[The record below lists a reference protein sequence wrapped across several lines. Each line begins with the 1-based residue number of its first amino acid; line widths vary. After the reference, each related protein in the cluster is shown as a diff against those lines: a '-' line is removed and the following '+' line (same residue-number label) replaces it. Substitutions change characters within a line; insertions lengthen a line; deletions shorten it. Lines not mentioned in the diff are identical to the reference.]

1 MPASTRRFPIWMF
14 IMLAGAS
21 ISSARAANEQRN
33 EQRFFESQSNEGFGE
48 ATAISG
54 DWAMIAAPW
63 SSAYQGRVEVYRRQ
77 AGLWGATQSLR
88 SPTPQGQSLFGSKL
102 ALSGDWLAVSQPESV
117 NGPDN
122 QRGSVHLYHRS
133 LESWSFVQTLRGSQT
148 GADFY
153 RFGDGLDLEGGTL
166 AVPTDV
172 IRGDERSSSVR
183 LYRLRAASWEL
194 EQTLENVTTRV
205 NQAAVLTMKL
215 HGNTLALGNPWRL
228 GNEGWNVGEVQ
239 IFRHQSGTTGRWK
252 HEQTLLTD
260 PKAGAQRLGESV
272 GFTDAG
278 ELLATS
284 NRSLWSSSWN
294 EQRWSQPANV
304 EINGN
309 EAPLANASTNDMRV
323 SGSVAAV
330 FLNGLRLL
338 RRTESGW
345 HLMHTL
351 ETGLVVPPLAV
362 SEDTVLFRSQ
372 WGYSIPET
380 VSFVPLMDME
390 IRLGAKTTHLA
401 ASGQN
406 DEMVKPGSVVTW
418 RPWIE
423 GAALPLHV
431 RNAGPSLLPFPTA
444 QLSGAAAALFEIVGP
459 TAASTLLAAD
469 AEAAFELRVRSTLPQ
484 TDQTLTVTFS
494 TGGAVL
500 DYSFQVIWKSN
511 ASQSFAAPQ
520 VSLVK
525 AVIHPKGQRLI
536 LTPSV
541 NGSQA
546 MTYRWSR
553 EGRTV
558 PGQTRASLDLASL
571 EPEDAGYYQVEVKSG
586 THTVFSNICELVVFE
601 PQSGVIPMRDDQSAR
616 FTTKVWG
623 RAYIK
628 WLGSW
633 ESPYLFGL
641 NSPTLTIVN
650 GRYLRDNLLQ
660 EELSAVAVV
669 GNYQGVPLAE
679 TEVARYTLRSV
690 GRVPRLFNVFAQDHL
705 VGDQIQ
711 NEVAMIPLNAMD
723 MNGLNT
729 GFPGSILRATDL
741 PPGITIDAATGNL
754 SGTFNKAGVYRV
766 TWNLTDFLGRKSA
779 PLVTVIR
786 VSQPLRPAEPGVYAG
801 IVLGSAE
808 LPDFK
813 MGGYLELNM
822 QETGSFSGLLR
833 VNADMRRFAA
843 RLKSKPDFPGNLYE
857 CELPLPALAGTK
869 KSRLVLISAPSES
882 PLTVQVLVT
891 LADDRTEL
899 WDSAL
904 YFRAQGAAHVS
915 PDLVGRYNTLLT
927 TDLLDEGAYPPQG
940 SSFMSL
946 HMGPG
951 STAVAVGSLVDGTGF
966 TCACPVMTDGVS
978 LKLPFYHHNTS
989 QGSTLSGEL
998 TLDVFGSLTF
1008 ATELQ
1013 WRQIAK
1019 PGARL
1024 YPEGF
1029 RLSLRGTGGRYI
1041 MPPAGYTLLAESV
1054 DVPSNAIISS
1064 DPMNGEFEST
1074 SFRLTADH
1082 RALLPRSA
1090 PGLNHVTRIDFYA
1103 PTGFFTGEIILE
1115 PTIGEGEKRIPG
1127 GRVGFRGMMIPQQGL
1142 GGGYYHRRSIFLSE
1156 GPFVSRGVS
1165 IWRGL

>member
-1 MPASTRRFPIWMF
+1 PLM
-14 IMLAGAS
+14 
-21 ISSARAANEQRN
+21 
-33 EQRFFESQSNEGFGE
+33 
-48 ATAISG
+48 
-54 DWAMIAAPW
+54 
-63 SSAYQGRVEVYRRQ
+63 
-77 AGLWGATQSLR
+77 
-88 SPTPQGQSLFGSKL
+88 
-102 ALSGDWLAVSQPESV
+102 
-117 NGPDN
+117 
-122 QRGSVHLYHRS
+122 
-133 LESWSFVQTLRGSQT
+133 
-148 GADFY
+148 
-153 RFGDGLDLEGGTL
+153 
-166 AVPTDV
+166 
-172 IRGDERSSSVR
+172 
-183 LYRLRAASWEL
+183 EL
-194 EQTLENVTTRV
+194 E
-205 NQAAVLTMKL
+205 
-215 HGNTLALGNPWRL
+215 
-228 GNEGWNVGEVQ
+228 
-239 IFRHQSGTTGRWK
+239 
-252 HEQTLLTD
+252 
-260 PKAGAQRLGESV
+260 
-272 GFTDAG
+272 
-278 ELLATS
+278 
-284 NRSLWSSSWN
+284 
-294 EQRWSQPANV
+294 
-304 EINGN
+304 
-309 EAPLANASTNDMRV
+309 V
-323 SGSVAAV
+323 S
-330 FLNGLRLL
+330 
-338 RRTESGW
+338 
-345 HLMHTL
+345 
-351 ETGLVVPPLAV
+351 
-362 SEDTVLFRSQ
+362 
-372 WGYSIPET
+372 
-380 VSFVPLMDME
+380 
-390 IRLGAKTTHLA
+390 LGAKTTLV
-401 ASGQN
+401 SGYGQN
-406 DEMVKPGSVVTW
+406 DEQVQSGSQVSW
-418 RPWIE
+418 RPWID
-423 GAALPLHV
+423 GQSLPLHV
-431 RNAGPSLLPFPTA
+431 RNAGPDLLPFPTA

-459 TAASTLLAAD
+459 TSVALLAAD
-469 AEAAFELRVRSTLPQ
+469 AKAVFELRPRSTLPLA
-484 TDQTLTVTFS
+484 DQTLTVTFS

-541 NGSQA
+541 NGSQV

-705 VGDQIQ
+705 VGDTIQ

-741 PPGITIDAATGNL
+741 PAGLTIDSATGNL
-754 SGTFNKAGVYRV
+754 SGTFTKAGVFRV
-766 TWNLTDFLGRKSA
+766 TWSLTDFLGRKST

-786 VSQPLRPAEPGVYAG
+786 VGQPLRPAEPGVYAG
-801 IVLGSAE
+801 IVSGSAE

-822 QETGSFSGLLR
+822 EEAGSFSGVLR
-833 VNADMRRFAA
+833 INAVTRRFAS
-843 RLKSKPDFPGNLYE
+843 RLKPLSSSYYE
-857 CELPLPALAGTK
+857 CELPMAPLAGTK
-869 KSRLVLISAPSES
+869 KLRLILMSEPSAT
-882 PLTVQVLVT
+882 PLRVQVIAT
-891 LADDRTEL
+891 LADDRTETWECGL
-899 WDSAL
+899 S
-904 YFRAQGAAHVS
+904 FRAQGAALVS

-927 TDLLDEGAYPPQG
+927 SDLLDEGVYPPQG

-946 HMGPG
+946 HMSPG
-951 STAVAVGSLVDGTGF
+951 SNAVAVGSLVDGTGF
-966 TCACPVMTDGVS
+966 TCACPVMKGGDI
-978 LKLPFYHHNTS
+978 LILPFYVHS
-989 QGSTLSGEL
+989 AAQGSTLAGALS
-998 TLDVFGSLTF
+998 LDVFGSLTF

-1041 MPPAGYTLLAESV
+1041 MPPAGHTLLAHGP
-1054 DVPSNAIISS
+1054 DAPGNAVFSS
-1064 DPMNGEFEST
+1064 DPFNFELEST
-1074 SFRLTADH
+1074 IFRLTADH
-1082 RALLPRSA
+1082 RALLPRST
-1090 PGLNHVTRIDFYA
+1090 PGLNRVTRIDFHA
-1103 PTGFFTGEIILE
+1103 PTGFFTGEIMLE

-1127 GRVGFRGMMIPQQGL
+1127 GKVGFRGMMIPYQSV
-1142 GGGYYHRRSIFLSE
+1142 GGGYYHRRNIFLNE